1 MFLSA
6 IGSSLYDQYSWLL
19 EKFASNQTLG
29 HSVKTWIY
37 VLLVML
43 KFFSTQ
49 KIKEDEIK
57 YWNINGKRTFWRCC
71 FFTKRKNLYL
81 VSKVTFLA
89 LLAMSYAELC
99 TASLINQIVVV
110 FANSRMKLLSE
121 GLRNIFA
128 QDCKIRYLRWIYLI
142 FHVLVTC
149 CSRKLEN
156 VPLPRAAGS
165 YEL

>member
-1 MFLSA
+1 MINIHDYLRN
-6 IGSSLYDQYSWLL
+6 
-19 EKFASNQTLG
+19 ASNQTLG

-43 KFFSTQ
+43 KFFSTE

-57 YWNINGKRTFWRCC
+57 YWNINGERTFWRCC

-81 VSKVTFLA
+81 VPKVTFLA
-89 LLAMSYAELC
+89 LLAMFFAELC

-121 GLRNIFA
+121 GLRNYFCARLQDKIFTLNLF
-128 QDCKIRYLRWIYLI
+128 DIS
-142 FHVLVTC
+142 
-149 CSRKLEN
+149 CSRYVLLEKTWN
-156 VPLPRAAGS
+156 RTVTTCSWFIRALVDRWLAF
-165 YEL
+165 